1 MARRYTKKRTLV
13 RELLGNYNAIKTF
26 AKKVTF
32 AEICDRRI
40 LNHKSEILWNQY
52 MIEQIDEIY
61 KDYLDLGKKKLLKK
75 YSGPKRIPK
84 TKLRSDE

>member
-1 MARRYTKKRTLV
+1 
-13 RELLGNYNAIKTF
+13 
-26 AKKVTF
+26 
-32 AEICDRRI
+32 
-40 LNHKSEILWNQY
+40 

-61 KDYLDLGKKKLLKK
+61 KDYLDLGEKKLLKK